1 MGTSST
7 NTVIKYWNPE
17 YPNEI
22 KSCTKAKFNDRIICT
37 PDGTLSPG
45 SIMSTED
52 TKPNH
57 MKIISLNLS
66 EHPILKSPIEIM
78 QLEVP
83 PKVQKVTY

>member
-22 KSCTKAKFNDRIICT
+22 KSCTKAKFYDRITYT

-45 SIMSTED
+45 SIMSTGIA
-52 TKPNH
+52 KPNL
-57 MKIISLNLS
+57 MKTISLNLS
-66 EHPILKSPIEIM
+66 EHPILKNPIEAV

-83 PKVQKVTY
+83 PKGKQFQ